1 MNILGM
7 GTMEI
12 LLILLIAFIVL
23 GPEKMVDV
31 ARMLGKASRELRRMS
46 ADLPR
51 LTLDEEKPEPPKMP
65 AINRRSTRAAGVDGQ
80 DADTGA
86 ATRNDSTTGDGG
98 PTTPKPDGDSTT
110 DSDGS
115 TPERREQS

>member
-23 GPEKMVDV
+23 GPQKMVDV

-51 LTLDEEKPEPPKMP
+51 LVIDEEKPGPSKKP
-65 AINRRSTRAAGVDGQ
+65 AVRY
-80 DADTGA
+80 
-86 ATRNDSTTGDGG
+86 
-98 PTTPKPDGDSTT
+98 
-110 DSDGS
+110 
-115 TPERREQS
+115 E

>member
-12 LLILLIAFIVL
+12 LLVLLIAFIVL
-23 GPEKMVDV
+23 GPQKMVDV

-51 LTLDEEKPEPPKMP
+51 LVLDEEKPELSKRP
-65 AINRRSTRAAGVDGQ
+65 AINRGSARATDTDAQ

-86 ATRNDSTTGDGG
+86 ATRDDSTAGDGG
-98 PTTPKPDGDSTT
+98 PAALKPAGDSTT
-110 DSDGS
+110 DSDS
-115 TPERREQS
+115 TTPERREQS

>member
-31 ARMLGKASRELRRMS
+31 ARMLGKTSRELRRMS
-46 ADLPR
+46 ADLPK
-51 LTLDEEKPEPPKMP
+51 LVLDEEKPKPSKRPV
-65 AINRRSTRAAGVDGQ
+65 INRTSTRAIDADVQ

-86 ATRNDSTTGDGG
+86 TTSGGG
-98 PTTPKPDGDSTT
+98 PAAHKQDGDSTT
-110 DSDGS
+110 DADS
-115 TPERREQS
+115 TIPERREQS

>member
-12 LLILLIAFIVL
+12 LLVLLIAFIVL
-23 GPEKMVDV
+23 GPQKMVDV

-51 LTLDEEKPEPPKMP
+51 LVLDEEKPELSKRP
-65 AINRRSTRAAGVDGQ
+65 AINRRSNRPTGADAQ

-86 ATRNDSTTGDGG
+86 ATRDDSTAGDGG
-98 PTTPKPDGDSTT
+98 PAAQKPAEDSTT
-110 DSDGS
+110 DDNST

>member
-12 LLILLIAFIVL
+12 LLVLLIAFIVL
-23 GPEKMVDV
+23 GPQKMVDV

-51 LTLDEEKPEPPKMP
+51 LVLDEEKPELSKRPS
-65 AINRRSTRAAGVDGQ
+65 INKGTAQATGADAK

-86 ATRNDSTTGDGG
+86 ATRDDSTAGDGG
-98 PTTPKPDGDSTT
+98 PAALKPAGDSTADT
-110 DSDGS
+110 DSA